1 MKAVCPAG
9 DWGGFGSGS
18 TWSPRRAG
26 TKKPVALQEI
36 QDDTGREND
45 GVVSAEVPN
54 QELVIVNDEGEA
66 VVEPGRF
73 RLTVGGASPGARA
86 VALGAPKPAE
96 AVVTVE

>member
-1 MKAVCPAG
+1 MLA
-9 DWGGFGSGS
+9 
-18 TWSPRRAG
+18 
-26 TKKPVALQEI
+26 
-36 QDDTGREND
+36 
-45 GVVSAEVPN
+45 
-54 QELVIVNDEGEA
+54 IVNDEGEA